1 VTDRPADDLQRT
13 EAPGMAAPSGPPDA
27 GAATPVKTVAEN
39 AWGRVAED
47 GTVYVRTATGE
58 QVVGSWHTADPNEA
72 LAFYG
77 RRYDD
82 LVVQVDLVE
91 KRLESGSASPDDA
104 LTVARRVREALVEP
118 QVIGDLEGLTT
129 RVEAL
134 EQTVA
139 RHREERR
146 RLRAEALEKAR
157 TAKEAIAA
165 EAEQIAEGTD
175 WRRGAD
181 RLRAL
186 LDQWKSLPRLDRA
199 TDDVL
204 WRRFSTAR
212 THYTRRRK
220 AHFSEVGERRE
231 EARLAKEAL
240 VAEAESLAGSTDWNE
255 TARKFR
261 DLMTRWKA
269 AGGAPRGIEDQLWG
283 RFRAAQDT
291 FFTARTQALA
301 HRETQFQ
308 GNLAAKEALLAEAEA
323 LVPVKDW
330 KTARATLRRI
340 QDRWE
345 AVGRVPREAVRG
357 LEARLRR
364 VEEAIRAAERS
375 EWQRTNPAA
384 RARAQATVDQLRD
397 SIMELE
403 SRLMALQQGGDQQ
416 AARDVETA
424 LEARRAWLAE
434 AERALE
440 EFR

>member
-1 VTDRPADDLQRT
+1 VTNPTSGAD
-13 EAPGMAAPSGPPDA
+13 ADA
-27 GAATPVKTVAEN
+27 TSVRTVAEN

-47 GTVYVRTATGE
+47 GTVYVRTPSGE
-58 QVVGSWHTADPNEA
+58 RVVGSWHTTDPREA

-91 KRLESGSASPDDA
+91 KRLESGSASLDDA
-104 LTVARRVREALVEP
+104 LSVARRVREALAEP
-118 QVIGDLEGLTT
+118 QIIGDIPALIA
-129 RVEAL
+129 RVDAL

-139 RHREERR
+139 QRREERR
-146 RLRAEALEKAR
+146 RQRAEALEQAR
-157 TAKEAIAA
+157 AAKEAIAA
-165 EAEQIAEGTD
+165 EAEQVAEGVD

-240 VAEAESLAGSTDWNE
+240 VAEAESLAQSTDWTE

-261 DLMTRWKA
+261 DLMARWKA
-269 AGGAPRGIEDQLWG
+269 AGGAPRGIEDQLWS
-283 RFRAAQDT
+283 RFRAAQDK

-301 HRETQFQ
+301 RRDSELQ
-308 GNLAAKEALLAEAEA
+308 GNLAAKQRLLAEAEG

-330 KTARATLRRI
+330 KSARASLRNI

-345 AVGRVPREAVRG
+345 AAGRVPREAARG

-375 EWQRTNPAA
+375 EWRRTNPEA
-384 RARAQATVDQLRD
+384 RARAEATVDQLRR
-397 SIMELE
+397 SIEELE
-403 SRLMALQQGGDQQ
+403 SRRAGLEQSGDDQ
-416 AARDVETA
+416 AVRDIDTA
-424 LEARRAWLAE
+424 LTTRRGWLAE
-434 AERALE
+434 AEKALE